1 MEKFDLNNIFQ
12 GISTLLQ
19 SDPSIMYARIGLILL
34 GILLVYL
41 GRRGILE
48 PLVMIPMGLGM
59 AAVNAGVLIM
69 PGGVQGNLFLD
80 PMVTD
85 TDQLMNILQIDFLQP
100 VYTFM
105 FSNGLIAC
113 LIFMGIGTM
122 LDINFLLAKPLQSMF
137 LALCAE
143 LGTFAVVPI
152 AFAMGLSP
160 NDSASIAMVGGADGP
175 MVLFA
180 SLNLSK
186 SIFVPITVVAY
197 LYLGLTY
204 GGYPYLVRAM
214 VPKRLRAIKMQP
226 PKKAPKQYSAATKIS
241 LAVVMCVILCLLFP
255 VAAPL
260 FFSLFIGIV
269 IKESGLKH
277 VCDFISGPM
286 LYGSTFFLGILLG
299 ILCDAHT
306 LLDPTVLKLLVLGI
320 LALLISGIG
329 GILGGYAMYF
339 LKRGNFNPVIGIAA
353 VSLCFFPNN
362 YYNTAV
368 NFVFALFYASV
379 SIHYANYHYTYDQ
392 LYLRLNLAPQ
402 ADADTDPNRM
412 DLEDLIGGLLE
423 IEEDEL
429 FQQAQNY
436 MASSSPFLNP
446 NFSRQDLV
454 RALGTNEKYL
464 STSIKDK
471 LNITLKEYID
481 RYRVN
486 HARTELLM
494 PGDSRSM
501 EEIAVGAGFTS
512 SRTFSRIFQKILGVT
527 PAQYRRQ
534 AQ

>member
-160 NDSASIAMVGGADGP
+160 NDSASIA
-175 MVLFA
+175 
-180 SLNLSK
+180 
-186 SIFVPITVVAY
+186 I
-197 LYLGLTY
+197 YLGLTY

-320 LALLISGIG
+320 LALLISGVG

-353 VSLCFFPNN
+353 VSCVPT
-362 YYNTAV
+362 TAKV
-368 NFVFALFYASV
+368 AQKIVSHDNPSSFVL
-379 SIHYANYHYTYDQ
+379 
-392 LYLRLNLAPQ
+392 
-402 ADADTDPNRM
+402 ADA
-412 DLEDLIGGLLE
+412 
-423 IEEDEL
+423 
-429 FQQAQNY
+429 
-436 MASSSPFLNP
+436 
-446 NFSRQDLV
+446 
-454 RALGTNEKYL
+454 LGA
-464 STSIKDK
+464 
-471 LNITLKEYID
+471 NITGVITSAIIAAIY
-481 RYRVN
+481 V
-486 HARTELLM
+486 TVVPLL
-494 PGDSRSM
+494 
-501 EEIAVGAGFTS
+501 
-512 SRTFSRIFQKILGVT
+512 
-527 PAQYRRQ
+527 
-534 AQ
+534 